1 MTLAEATALIGTQIV
16 VVQVVQV
23 AAQVAVVVQVAVVAA
38 QVQDVIAAVVII
50 TKVAATVEEA
60 MKEFQSLEKFQ
71 NLHPDRMTKEGAAKS
86 QANHRIHVANPRL
99 VIQTAC
105 LK

>member
-23 AAQVAVVVQVAVVAA
+23 AAQVAVVVQVAA

-71 NLHPDRMTKEGAAKS
+71 NRHPDRMTKEGAAKS